1 MPMAAG
7 CSSDTGTLRPEQAN
21 SWQMTQQADCQD
33 QLRHARMWCTHCI
46 GHRNDLLVLRVSDGL
61 SENSDGGMPLLPG
74 FLCSIC
80 CNPMLPS
87 RFPDFRLCTSSMY
100 QHVCGQFHCRA
111 AARNS
116 QCSPSDALSV
126 EAVSRLGAATVTLL
140 NPLHALG
147 RSGVT
152 LPVTAAAFGS
162 DHGISSSRPAPTPV
176 IWMKRRAGGSV

>member
-1 MPMAAG
+1 MAAG

-116 QCSPSDALSV
+116 QCSPSDALF
-126 EAVSRLGAATVTLL
+126 SRSCITIGCCNRDSFKPAAC
-140 NPLHALG
+140 ARSIG
-147 RSGVT
+147 RNLACHSCR
-152 LPVTAAAFGS
+152 FGS